1 MVDDRVSDVPVTKKT
16 RHQLLKFKGFGPEPD
31 LWVVETLPRNKSVVT
46 MSMES
51 SLSALEAAWLKTSQ
65 ARLERLQEFLKAFV
79 EEKIET

>member
-1 MVDDRVSDVPVTKKT
+1 MVDNRVSDVPVTKKT
-16 RHQLLKFKGFGPEPD
+16 RHQLLKFKGFGPD

>member
-1 MVDDRVSDVPVTKKT
+1 MVDDRVSDVPVTKKP
-16 RHQLLKFKGFGPEPD
+16 RHQLLKFKGIFSD

-51 SLSALEAAWLKTSQ
+51 RLSALEAAWLKTSQ